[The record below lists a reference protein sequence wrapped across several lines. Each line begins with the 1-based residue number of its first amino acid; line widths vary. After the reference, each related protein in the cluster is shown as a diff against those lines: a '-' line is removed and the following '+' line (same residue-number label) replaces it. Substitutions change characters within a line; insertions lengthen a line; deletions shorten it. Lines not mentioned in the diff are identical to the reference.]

1 MTNIKL
7 FFPPCRVRVPPAALT
22 PPDIHRYEGS
32 SYGSAGGVRRWW
44 SEAAINNMFARTL
57 KAITSNRNTAAM
69 PSHGRGSSAAL
80 AVVMALAAVR
90 LREQAQ
96 NSVLEGIVVAAQLDA
111 VAALAVR
118 KTSSSP
124 KFCGLSA
131 QSFATSHSH
140 RSPSALP
147 PSLPAPPLLS
157 PAHLHEL
164 LILSRLLLTPLRL
177 VLLQYQGRSL
187 SDDGSVARCG
197 GARDWRARL
206 LAPLMCVAS

>member
-1 MTNIKL
+1 
-7 FFPPCRVRVPPAALT
+7 
-22 PPDIHRYEGS
+22 
-32 SYGSAGGVRRWW
+32 
-44 SEAAINNMFARTL
+44 
-57 KAITSNRNTAAM
+57 M
-69 PSHGRGSSAAL
+69 PSHGLGSSAASNDVTAL
-80 AVVMALAAVR
+80 AAKTHGVVGSSAASAVVMALAAVR

-96 NSVLEGIVVAAQLDA
+96 NSVLEGIVASAQLDA

-131 QSFATSHSH
+131 QSLATSHSH

-147 PSLPAPPLLS
+147 PSLPAPPPP

-164 LILSRLLLTPLRL
+164 LMLSRLLLTPLRL

-187 SDDGSVARCG
+187 SDDGSVARCE